1 MHLFPVHPRRTAL
14 ATAAL
19 LATASSYAAAP
30 VTPDPTE
37 SSPVVVTA
45 TRVEQSAFDIPA
57 AINAV
62 NQRQIQDA
70 QPRISLSE
78 SALRVPG
85 LVVQDRQDY
94 AQGPQVSSRGFGS
107 RTPFGIRGVRLI
119 ADGIPATMPDGQGQS
134 SIFDLGSAQRIE
146 VMRGPF
152 SALYG
157 NASGGVIQVFTED
170 GQPQPTV
177 GAETQY
183 GSFNTRRGQIKAG
196 GQEGKLNYLLNGSRL
211 LTDGFRDHSAARWS
225 KLNGK
230 LRYEASPDTSVSLIL
245 NGLEQPEAEDPLGL
259 TRDQLNQDRERA
271 VDRAYTYDTRKSVS
285 HQQAGVVFKHRLNG
299 HDQLRLMAYGGHRAV
314 VQYLPF
320 GGSFG
325 LSSGGLVDL
334 NRSFDGL
341 DARWSRDT
349 SAAARPLRLT
359 LGMNYDNL
367 WEHRRGYV
375 NNLGTKGELRRDE
388 MDRVF
393 DFDQYAQGQWDVT
406 KRWSLTAG
414 VRHSTVHFIS
424 NDHYVTN
431 TNPDDS
437 GSLDFSSTDP
447 VLGVLFHLTSAVNL
461 YASYGQGFET
471 PTFAELAYRSDGS
484 TGLNTDLKP
493 STSQNYE
500 AGVKAFI
507 GLNTR
512 LDLAVFH
519 VDTSDDIVVDSS
531 SNGRTTYRNA
541 ANTRRDGAELTVD
554 TGFGHGLDGYL
565 AYSYIDARFAGGAL
579 DGNRLPAV
587 PASSLYAELGWT
599 YKPLGFHTAVG
610 AQVRSKVY
618 VDDTNSASAG
628 GFGVVNWRAS
638 FDQKIGR
645 WSVGEWARVD
655 NVFDRKYVGAVIV
668 GDSNGRYYEPAPG
681 RSYMVGVKGSYAF

>member
-1 MHLFPVHPRRTAL
+1 M
-14 ATAAL
+14 
-19 LATASSYAAAP
+19 
-30 VTPDPTE
+30 
-37 SSPVVVTA
+37 
-45 TRVEQSAFDIPA
+45 
-57 AINAV
+57 
-62 NQRQIQDA
+62 
-70 QPRISLSE
+70 
-78 SALRVPG
+78 
-85 LVVQDRQDY
+85 
-94 AQGPQVSSRGFGS
+94 
-107 RTPFGIRGVRLI
+107 
-119 ADGIPATMPDGQGQS
+119 
-134 SIFDLGSAQRIE
+134 
-146 VMRGPF
+146 
-152 SALYG
+152 
-157 NASGGVIQVFTED
+157 
-170 GQPQPTV
+170 
-177 GAETQY
+177 
-183 GSFNTRRGQIKAG
+183 
-196 GQEGKLNYLLNGSRL
+196 
-211 LTDGFRDHSAARWS
+211 
-225 KLNGK
+225 
-230 LRYEASPDTSVSLIL
+230 
-245 NGLEQPEAEDPLGL
+245 GL
-259 TRDQLNQDRERA
+259 TREQMNQDREQA
-271 VDRAYTYDTRKSVS
+271 VDRAHTYDTRKSVS
-285 HQQAGVVFKHRLNG
+285 HQQGGVVLNHRLNG
-299 HDQLRLMAYGGHRAV
+299 HDQVRLMAYGGHRAV

-325 LSSGGLVDL
+325 LSSGGVVDL

-341 DARWSRDT
+341 DARWTRDT
-349 SAAARPLRLT
+349 SAASRPLRFT

-424 NDHYVTN
+424 NDHYVTS

-447 VLGVLFHLTSAVNL
+447 VLGVLFHLTPAVNL

-471 PTFAELAYRSDGS
+471 PTFAELAYRPDGS

-500 AGVKAFI
+500 MGVKAFL
-507 GLNTR
+507 GLQTR
-512 LDLAVFH
+512 IDLAVFH
-519 VDTSDDIVVDSS
+519 IDTSDDIVVDRS

-554 TGFGHGLDGYL
+554 TSFGHGLDASL
-565 AYSYIDARFAGGAL
+565 AYSYIDARFAGGEL

-599 YKPLGFHTAVG
+599 YQPLGFHTAVG

-638 FDQKIGR
+638 FDQKFAR

-655 NVFDRKYVGAVIV
+655 NVFNREYVGAVIV

-681 RSYMVGVKGSYAF
+681 RNYMVGVKGSYAF